1 MSINKV
7 ILLGFVGQ
15 QPNIKTFD
23 NGDKIASF
31 SLATTERAFKTK
43 EGHEVPE
50 KTEWH
55 NIQVSRGLAKIV
67 ESYVQKGSKI
77 YIEGKIKQR
86 SWEKD
91 GIKHFSTEIIAENI
105 ELLDKKSE
113 MPA

>member
-15 QPNIKTFD
+15 QPTIKTFD

-43 EGHEVPE
+43 DGQEIPE

-55 NIQVSRGLAKIV
+55 NIIANKGLAKIV

-91 GIKHFSTEIIAENI
+91 GSKHYLTEIIAENI

-113 MPA
+113 MSA